1 MKEVLC
7 DHIYE
12 VKLMTDARNGIG
24 PVLVFCPQGGELTE
38 DTPVVAVYP
47 FSWEEYTGRA
57 VYGRF
62 LPYEE
67 NGEGRLR
74 IIREILIL
82 RHIVKKLSFCDD
94 TSIGDSIYKSKKLEE
109 EFEEGFTEYDV
120 ENMFGL
126 IAKCWI
132 E

>member
-1 MKEVLC
+1 MKEVLY
-7 DHIYE
+7 DHLYE

-24 PVLVFCPQGGELTE
+24 PVLVFCPQGDEPTE

-47 FSWEEYTGRA
+47 FSWEEYTGWA

-67 NGEGRLR
+67 NEEARLR
-74 IIREILIL
+74 IIREILLL
-82 RHIVKKLSFCDD
+82 RHIVKKLSFRDD
-94 TSIGDSIYKSKKLEE
+94 TSIGDSVYSSKKLEE